1 MDKKSLTILIN
12 EIYGLA
18 HVLCL
23 LFEETE
29 NAELNVNP
37 HAVASIAHRIAT
49 NITEISQWLHDHN
62 NGR

>member
-1 MDKKSLTILIN
+1 MNKQYLCALIN

-37 HAVASIAHRIAT
+37 HAVASIARRIAT
-49 NITEISQWLHDHN
+49 NITEISQWLHDNN